1 METQAFIVISVLVF
15 IVWYYFNKHK
25 RYHQKKKTNVNDE
38 TKSIVE
44 DIAEQIESVVK
55 RVVPVPTLTPKV
67 WTYLEPLSYKKQ
79 LHRLNNPGG
88 IPDFFQLCV
97 DKMKQDYPDIVIL
110 TPKTI
115 SNYLDDFPILM
126 GPYSDVPLKRRID
139 ILFAC
144 ILEKYG
150 GICISPGTII
160 QNISELVH
168 QSDIKDIVTSGT
180 SPRILSASLDPMT
193 PDTMVIGG
201 KQGSPFLKQYKQTL
215 LHLQSNTSGQLST
228 MEAYDILS
236 SLLQDKKPSQFHASS
251 LTDGTRNKYL
261 QKIDI
266 NVFLSNTKINYS
278 DSPLFFISF
287 PYQQVYQ
294 KQYRWFLNLSKKE
307 LLQSNIAII
316 QYLI

>member
-1 METQAFIVISVLVF
+1 METQYFIVISVLVF
-15 IVWYYFNKHK
+15 IVWYYYNKHK
-25 RYHQKKKTNVNDE
+25 KYHQKKKDVKTDE
-38 TKSIVE
+38 KKNPIE
-44 DIAEQIESVVK
+44 EIIEQVESVVK
-55 RVVPVPTLTPKV
+55 RVIPVPTLTPKV
-67 WTYLEPLSYKKQ
+67 WTYVEPISYKKKV
-79 LHRLNNPGG
+79 HRLNNPGG

-97 DKMKQDYPDIVIL
+97 DKMKQDYSDLVVL

-115 SNYLDDFPILM
+115 SNYLDDFPIVM

-168 QSDIKDIVTSGT
+168 HSDIKDIVTSGT
-180 SPRILSASLDPMT
+180 SPRILSASLNPMT

-201 KQGSPFLKQYKQTL
+201 KEGSPFLKQYKQKL

-228 MEAYDILS
+228 LEAYDILS
-236 SLLQDKKPSQFHASS
+236 SLLQEQKPPQFHVSS

-266 NVFLSNTKINYS
+266 NVFLSNTTINYS
-278 DSPLFFISF
+278 DTPLFFISF
-287 PYQQVYQ
+287 PYQDVYQ